1 MEVKSGSG
9 RIGKPSLLVNQWI
22 CQIKRIKV
30 GKSIIAKK
38 NIGFIDFPSTNKVLN
53 ERKNGI
59 DNAKASL

>member
-30 GKSIIAKK
+30 GKIIAKK